1 MNFVELGGFVNFF
14 FPVDYLYK
22 LQFFT
27 QRKIDKKYFLEQAQS
42 KSRKNSNSLKARYIK
57 MSKISSPF
65 SEVTI
70 SVKKKAS
77 G

>member
-27 QRKIDKKYFLEQAQS
+27 QRKIDKKYFLEQA
-42 KSRKNSNSLKARYIK
+42 
-57 MSKISSPF
+57 
-65 SEVTI
+65 
-70 SVKKKAS
+70 
-77 G
+77 